1 MIDTHAHLDF
11 EQFDKDRK
19 EVLKRFFDD
28 GGVAI
33 VTIGVDED
41 RIEKTLEIAENNEG
55 IFAVVGFHPESQN
68 LDLSQVEDC
77 LKEKCKNIKVKAIG
91 EIGLD
96 YFHSDQK
103 EEIEFQKKL
112 FIKQLEIAEDL
123 DLPVVIHCR
132 DAYEDLLEIISR
144 VNFRELK
151 MVIHCFCGG
160 KEEAEKFLK
169 FPNLNF
175 SFTGNI
181 TFVKN
186 DDKLLRAVKVIPLK
200 RIMAETDCPFLAPAP
215 NRGKRNEPSFVKYV
229 IKKIMEVKGL
239 RFKEVEG
246 QTDQNAID
254 FFDLKILK

>member
-28 GGVAI
+28 GGFAI

-41 RIEKTLEIAENNEG
+41 RIEKTLEIAESNEG
-55 IFAVVGFHPESQN
+55 VFAVVGFHPESQN
-68 LDLSQVEDC
+68 LDLNQVEDC

-112 FIKQLEIAEDL
+112 FIKQLEIAKDL

-144 VNFRELK
+144 VNFSELK

-169 FPNLNF
+169 LPNLNF

-186 DDKLLRAVKVIPLK
+186 DDKLLQAVRAIPLK
-200 RIMAETDCPFLAPAP
+200 RIMAETDCPFLAPVP

-229 IKKIMEVKGL
+229 IKKIAEVKEL
-239 RFKEVEG
+239 RFKEIEK